1 MELHF
6 NDIPTPRPIS
16 VVILC
21 ITWGLHILSQM
32 NHSEINLWLATVAGT
47 CAVTSYV
54 ITFIK
59 WLKNKNK

>member
-1 MELHF
+1 MELHY

-32 NHSEINLWLATVAGT
+32 NHSEINLWLATVAGIL
-47 CAVTSYV
+47 AILSYA

-59 WLKNKNK
+59 WLKNGRK